1 MTHFIKV
8 FILFFLGNT
17 ACACAQ
23 TWEVGVTGGAMGY
36 MGDLNQSNPLA
47 LNNPALGLVVKRNI
61 DSYWAIR
68 FSVLQGKISDDES
81 KSKYQQEIDRNL
93 SFYSPITEGS
103 ALIEL
108 NFFDYGFEYLQ
119 KRFTPFLFAGIA
131 LSGFNP
137 KVDYG
142 GNTYELKYYKTEG
155 QPEEYKTIT
164 YSVPFGAGVKY
175 NFGRYLNI
183 IGEIGYRNTNT
194 DYLDDVSG
202 VYPAIT
208 DLQEADP
215 NKTALRS
222 ALSDRST
229 NKIGAAGTQRGDF
242 RKKDSYL
249 FVGITLSYT
258 FVSQKC
264 PF

>member
-8 FILFFLGNT
+8 FILFFITVGSVR
-17 ACACAQ
+17 AQ
-23 TWEVGVTGGAMGY
+23 TWELGITGGAMGY
-36 MGDLNQSNPLA
+36 MGDLNQNNPLK
-47 LNNPALGLVVKRNI
+47 LTDPAFGFMVKRNFDANWTLRI
-61 DSYWAIR
+61 SA
-68 FSVLQGKISDDES
+68 LQGKIRDNEA
-81 KSKYQQEIDRNL
+81 KSKYQQEVNRNL
-93 SFYSPITEGS
+93 SFFSPITEGS
-103 ALIEL
+103 VGVEF
-108 NFFDYGFEYLQ
+108 NFFDYGFDNLQ
-119 KRFTPFLFAGIA
+119 KRVTPFLFVGIA
-131 LSGFNP
+131 MAAFNP
-137 KVDYG
+137 KTNYQG
-142 GNTYELKYYKTEG
+142 RIYELKQYKTEG

-183 IGEIGYRNTNT
+183 IGEVGYRNTNT

-202 VYPAIT
+202 VYPSAT
-208 DLQEADP
+208 ALQENTP
-215 NKTALRS
+215 IKTALRES
-222 ALSDRST
+222 LSDRSLT
-229 NKIGAAGTQRGDF
+229 PGNRQGTQRGDF